1 MATVRTP
8 RSTWIEAALQA
19 VAAGGPGAVRV
30 EALARTLGVTKG
42 GFYWHFNDRKALIDE
57 MLDSWEKAGTEDIIA
72 QVDSQPADSRAK
84 LRRLYQLTGSGAG
97 LAAELA
103 IREWSRYDKGIAERL
118 RRVDN
123 RRMQYLRSLFS
134 EFCADENDV
143 EARCMLAYSLL
154 IGSYFIA
161 ASHGGM
167 SRTRVLQLAIDR
179 LLSES
184 WL

>member
-8 RSTWIEAALQA
+8 RSTWIDAALEA

-42 GFYWHFNDRKALIDE
+42 GFYWHFTDRKALIDE
-57 MLDSWEKAGTEDIIA
+57 MLDAWQKAGTEDIIA
-72 QVDSQPADSRAK
+72 HVDSQPTDARAK
-84 LRRLYQLTGSGAG
+84 LRRLYKLTASGDG

-103 IREWSRYDKGIAERL
+103 IREWSRYDKDIAERL

-134 EFCADENDV
+134 EFCADESDV
-143 EARCMLAYSLL
+143 EARSMLAYSLL
-154 IGSYFIA
+154 IGNYFIA
-161 ASHGGM
+161 AKHGGR
-167 SRTRVLQLAIDR
+167 SRTQVLRLAIDR

-184 WL
+184 WH